1 MFACIIQIVRHEFTT
16 VLMSLVDTFGDKLG
30 FSELKGLRNEDIET
44 DFFENINHIQV
55 TIISFSNKFCGVLL
69 YGHVH

>member
-1 MFACIIQIVRHEFTT
+1 MA
-16 VLMSLVDTFGDKLG
+16 LVDTFGDKLG

-55 TIISFSNKFCGVLL
+55 TISSSSKNP
-69 YGHVH
+69 